1 MANVTQILE
10 RIETGDPRATEELLP
25 VVYHEL
31 RRLAAQQLQGERAGH
46 TLNPTALV
54 HEAYL
59 RLVAPGE
66 IAPQWNSRGHF
77 FAAAAQAM
85 RRILVESAR
94 QKAALKRGG
103 DRTRVPLDEARLR
116 DSPRH
121 PDLIALDD
129 ALSQLEDQQPQLAQL
144 VNLRYFAGLTMPQA
158 AEALDIPLRTA
169 ERNWTYAKTWL
180 LQAMAPDS

>member
-1 MANVTQILE
+1 
-10 RIETGDPRATEELLP
+10 
-25 VVYHEL
+25 
-31 RRLAAQQLQGERAGH
+31 
-46 TLNPTALV
+46 
-54 HEAYL
+54 
-59 RLVAPGE
+59 
-66 IAPQWNSRGHF
+66 
-77 FAAAAQAM
+77 M
-85 RRILVESAR
+85 RRILVASAR

-116 DSPRH
+116 DSRRH

-129 ALSQLEDQQPQLAQL
+129 ALSQLEEQQPQIAQL

-180 LQAMAPDS
+180 LQAMARDS